1 MPKKALTLVW
11 LYNYRKIPSTSS
23 ALDVEG
29 ILRVLIPYPLVS
41 YSYTMLICL
50 NDLFV
55 CLGLI
60 QTHKLLKN
68 FSKNSFYLLLKL
80 LRLG

>member
-1 MPKKALTLVW
+1 MPKKALTLVR

-41 YSYTMLICL
+41 HSYTMLICL
-50 NDLFV
+50 KDLFA
-55 CLGLI
+55 CLGLT
-60 QTHKLLKN
+60 QPHKLLKN
-68 FSKNSFYLLLKL
+68 FSKNLFYLQLKL